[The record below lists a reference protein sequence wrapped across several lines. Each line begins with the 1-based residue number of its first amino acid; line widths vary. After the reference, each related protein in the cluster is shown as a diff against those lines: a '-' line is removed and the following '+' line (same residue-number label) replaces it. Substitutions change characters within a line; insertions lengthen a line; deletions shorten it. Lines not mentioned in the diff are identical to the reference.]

1 MIKTTSLRGVSVLGL
16 VAMLS
21 GCGVFWGDEAYF
33 RNREGDYQKA
43 DNIEPLKVPQGM
55 QGDKLGERYP
65 IPPITESE
73 FDDIAQEGSAEVP
86 RPQPLATNLMQEN
99 VKIQRLADERWILMN
114 VSPGEVWP
122 RVRAFL
128 NENNVD
134 VATAD
139 IERGLIDSY
148 WLQFKSDLST
158 SDRYRVQIDQGVQ
171 PETSEIHVLH
181 QSVQGDSP
189 SDDLQWPAA
198 SSSSEREAW
207 LLDELAAALARD
219 ETIGGTSLLAQAIG
233 GDAKS
238 ALVVEQNE
246 PVMKIR
252 LNEARAKATL
262 YHAMRQDGFAIYDS
276 QPDDGVYYL
285 HYQPVE
291 PENDSWFSGWF
302 SSDKELVATSP
313 YSVAQLLTV
322 VPQGEAFAKAPLSNR
337 AAESNFPDAPGYLL
351 FIEGEANNYTVRL
364 RDPYGKRLDPRKSRD
379 LLTLLRKNLI

>member
-1 MIKTTSLRGVSVLGL
+1 MIKATSLRGASVLGL
-16 VAMLS
+16 VVMLS

-43 DNIEPLKVPQGM
+43 ETIEPLKLPEGM
-55 QGDKLGERYP
+55 QSDHLGERYP

-73 FDDIAQEGSAEVP
+73 FDHIADTNSTDVP

-99 VKIQRLADERWILMN
+99 IKIQRLADERWILMN

-134 VATAD
+134 VASAD
-139 IERGLIDSY
+139 ISRGLIDSY

-181 QSVQGDSP
+181 QSVKGSNP
-189 SDDLQWPAA
+189 ADDLMWPKA
-198 SSSSEREAW
+198 SSSTEREAW
-207 LLDELAAALARD
+207 LLDELAAALASD

-238 ALVVEQNE
+238 ALVVEQSE

-252 LNEARAKATL
+252 LNQARAKATL
-262 YHAMRQDGFAIYDS
+262 FHAMGEDGFAIYDS

-285 HYQPVE
+285 HYAPIE
-291 PENDSWFSGWF
+291 PEDTGWFSGWF
-302 SSDKELVATSP
+302 SSKKPLVAKSP
-313 YSVAQLLTV
+313 YTLAQLLTL
-322 VPQGEAFAKAPLSNR
+322 VPSGDDFTRAPLSNR
-337 AAESNFPDAPGYLL
+337 KTEPTFPNAPGYLL
-351 FIEGEANNYTVRL
+351 FLEGSDNDYTVRL
-364 RDPYGKRLDPRKSRD
+364 RDPYGKRLDSRKSRD
-379 LLTLLRKNLI
+379 LLTILRKNLI

>member
-21 GCGVFWGDEAYF
+21 GCGVLWGDEAYF

-55 QGDKLGERYP
+55 QGERLGERYP

-73 FDDIAQEGSAEVP
+73 FDDIAQEGGAEVP

-134 VATAD
+134 VASAD

-181 QSVQGDSP
+181 QSVKGDSP
-189 SDDLQWPAA
+189 SNDLQWPKA
-198 SSSSEREAW
+198 SSSTEREAW

-252 LNEARAKATL
+252 LSEARAKATL
-262 YHAMRQDGFAIYDS
+262 YHAMRQDGFAMYDS

-291 PENDSWFSGWF
+291 PEDDGWFSGWF
-302 SSDKELVATSP
+302 SSDKELVAESP

-322 VPQGEAFAKAPLSNR
+322 VPQGESFAKAPLSNR
-337 AAESNFPDAPGYLL
+337 GAEQTFPDAPGYLL
-351 FIEGEANNYTVRL
+351 FVEGESNNYTVRL

>member
-1 MIKTTSLRGVSVLGL
+1 
-16 VAMLS
+16 MLS

-43 DNIEPLKVPQGM
+43 DKIEPLKVPEGM
-55 QGDKLGERYP
+55 KSEKLGERYP
-65 IPPITESE
+65 IPPVTESE
-73 FDDIAQEGSAEVP
+73 FDDIAQTESAEVP

-134 VATAD
+134 VASAD
-139 IERGLIDSY
+139 IGRGLIDSH

-189 SDDLQWPAA
+189 SGDLAWPSA

-207 LLDELAAALARD
+207 LMDELAAALARD

-252 LNEARAKATL
+252 LSEARAKATL
-262 YHAMRQDGFAIYDS
+262 FHSMREDGFSIYDS

-285 HYQPVE
+285 HYEPVE
-291 PENDSWFSGWF
+291 PESDGWFSGWF
-302 SSDKELVATSP
+302 SSDKELVAKSP
-313 YSVAQLLTV
+313 YSLAQLLTV
-322 VPQGEAFAKAPLSNR
+322 VPKGDAFAKAPLSNR
-337 AAESNFPDAPGYLL
+337 KAEQKFPNAPGYLL
-351 FIEGEANNYTVRL
+351 FMQGEADNYTVRL
-364 RDPYGKRLDPRKSRD
+364 RDPYGKRLDARKSRD